1 MRSFRGLSGL
11 EAAADFLSLASAGEA
26 AGTE

>member
-1 MRSFRGLSGL
+1 MRSFRGLRAR

-26 AGTE
+26 ASAE